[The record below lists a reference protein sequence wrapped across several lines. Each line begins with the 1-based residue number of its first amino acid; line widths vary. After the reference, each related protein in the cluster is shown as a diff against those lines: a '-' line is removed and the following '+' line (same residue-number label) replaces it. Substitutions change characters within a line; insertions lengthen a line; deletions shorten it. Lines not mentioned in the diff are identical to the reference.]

1 MLEDL
6 DFSKLKLPIEPQNLV
21 YIYLA
26 YKLINNLDKLN
37 INGLSG
43 RVMPKPITPV
53 PNNFL
58 FLVLLIIGCSFM
70 FINNIISKVSISSVS
85 MEGLLNQN
93 ESFRNRI
100 PRRCPRQRNKSK
112 CPMVESE
119 SKCPIQKSNCPI
131 KKCPIFESDD
141 TCPIKKCPL
150 FSNCDSIKEQL
161 ERCIQKNT
169 KSEESK

>member
-112 CPMVESE
+112 CHMVESE
-119 SKCPIQKSNCPI
+119 SKCPIQKSN
-131 KKCPIFESDD
+131 CPIFESDD

-150 FSNCDSIKEQL
+150 FSNCDNIKEQL

-169 KSEESK
+169 KLDESK

>member
-26 YKLINNLDKLN
+26 YKLINNLDKLY
-37 INGLSG
+37 INGLSS

-58 FLVLLIIGCSFM
+58 FFVLLIIGCSFM

-85 MEGLLNQN
+85 VENLLDQK

-112 CPMVESE
+112 CHMVESE

-131 KKCPIFESDD
+131 SKCPIFESVN
-141 TCPIKKCPL
+141 KCPL
-150 FSNCDSIKEQL
+150 FSNCDNIKEQL

>member
-1 MLEDL
+1 MFDDL

-37 INGLSG
+37 INGLG
-43 RVMPKPITPV
+43 NKVVKPITPV

-70 FINNIISKVSISSVS
+70 FINNIINKVSISSVS

-112 CPMVESE
+112 CPMVESD

-131 KKCPIFESDD
+131 SKCPIFESVN
-141 TCPIKKCPL
+141 KCPL
-150 FSNCDSIKEQL
+150 FSNCDNIKEQL

-169 KSEESK
+169 KSDESK

>member
-1 MLEDL
+1 
-6 DFSKLKLPIEPQNLV
+6 
-21 YIYLA
+21 
-26 YKLINNLDKLN
+26 
-37 INGLSG
+37 
-43 RVMPKPITPV
+43 
-53 PNNFL
+53 
-58 FLVLLIIGCSFM
+58 M
-70 FINNIISKVSISSVS
+70 FINNIINKVSISSVS

-112 CPMVESE
+112 CPVFESD

-131 KKCPIFESDD
+131 SKCPIFESVN
-141 TCPIKKCPL
+141 KCPL
-150 FSNCDSIKEQL
+150 FSNCDNIKEQL

>member
-1 MLEDL
+1 MFDDL

-37 INGLSG
+37 INGLG
-43 RVMPKPITPV
+43 NKVVKPITPV

-70 FINNIISKVSISSVS
+70 FINNIINKVSISSVS

-112 CPMVESE
+112 CPVFESD
-119 SKCPIQKSNCPI
+119 SKCPIS
-131 KKCPIFESDD
+131 KCPIFESVN
-141 TCPIKKCPL
+141 KCPL
-150 FSNCDSIKEQL
+150 FSNCDNIKEQL